1 MCMITLGAFAQT
13 TYTSSQN
20 GYWHNAAT
28 WGGSGVPGSASDIT
42 IAAQSFES
50 AGSDNWSYT
59 ATSNVTESGN
69 DTWGIVTSLGTL
81 STMATNGSSFW
92 GALDVNNDTN
102 PLDTYALMTMSSVT
116 VSGYTNVQL
125 KFDYEAD
132 GYDTG
137 DDIDY
142 VVTIDGTAQSSVKLV
157 DGASNLNQDGTVTIN
172 IPDGST
178 TVSIEITVTQNGS
191 DYFGLDNLLVTG
203 NSDTAIIDGETVII
217 QNDAG
222 GGSDVGISRLSFTSG
237 NLTLRNDL
245 TLSNTSGNSSTS
257 SGTTLTVES
266 GTLKISDGDFS
277 NAGTISIGAGMKFI
291 FSSGTGDTFTNTG
304 TVDLASNSQ
313 SFASLIFNGTYSGG
327 VNNMQYSRFVE
338 GHDSGN
344 GAWT

>member
-1 MCMITLGAFAQT
+1 MITLGAFAQT

-92 GALDVNNDTN
+92 GAVDVNNNTN

-125 KFDYEAD
+125 KFDYEVD
-132 GYDTG
+132 GYDSG

-178 TVSIEITVTQNGS
+178 TVSIEISVTQNGS

-217 QNDAG
+217 KNDAG
-222 GGSDVGISRLSFTSG
+222 G
-237 NLTLRNDL
+237 
-245 TLSNTSGNSSTS
+245 
-257 SGTTLTVES
+257 
-266 GTLKISDGDFS
+266 
-277 NAGTISIGAGMKFI
+277 
-291 FSSGTGDTFTNTG
+291 
-304 TVDLASNSQ
+304 
-313 SFASLIFNGTYSGG
+313 
-327 VNNMQYSRFVE
+327 
-338 GHDSGN
+338 
-344 GAWT
+344 